1 VFRERIHT
9 MDNLKKKRWK
19 GEERC
24 LFCLERESVDHLLFR
39 CSLLVYIQVVVRDG
53 MQYKEC
59 KKIYGEFYVFEGRQK
74 EWKINFP
81 IWSYLLDHVAQ

>member
-39 CSLLVYIQVVVRDG
+39 CSLLVYIRVVVRDVLG
-53 MQYKEC
+53 WDAIQR
-59 KKIYGEFYVFEGRQK
+59 V
-74 EWKINFP
+74 
-81 IWSYLLDHVAQ
+81 

>member
-1 VFRERIHT
+1 

-39 CSLLVYIQVVVRDG
+39 CSLLVYIRVVVRDMLG
-53 MQYKEC
+53 WDAIQR
-59 KKIYGEFYVFEGRQK
+59 V
-74 EWKINFP
+74 
-81 IWSYLLDHVAQ
+81 